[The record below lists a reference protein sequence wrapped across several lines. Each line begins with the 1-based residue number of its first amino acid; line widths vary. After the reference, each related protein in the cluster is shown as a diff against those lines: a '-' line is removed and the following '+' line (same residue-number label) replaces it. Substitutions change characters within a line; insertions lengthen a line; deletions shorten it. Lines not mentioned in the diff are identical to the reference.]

1 MPITMQCHNLMCFS
15 ARETRSLNPIYALID
30 GGELSGAE
38 SGILRSKHFNF
49 GKSFSHFCIRSI
61 IAPDFLPTSGQ
72 SNFLPLFILTF
83 PHFSSAKPGKWT
95 CTQIRDVET
104 RFAPRNFYFNPISF
118 SCHLQSFL
126 PLTFS
131 SFTISNFERKEQ
143 HFIKL

>member
-104 RFAPRNFYFNPISF
+104 RFAPRNFYEKSYFFFMSCAIF
-118 SCHLQSFL
+118 SPSHFL
-126 PLTFS
+126 KFH
-131 SFTISNFERKEQ
+131 NF
-143 HFIKL
+143 KL